1 MLGLQMKTDPLWVKH
16 IVERNIEEILTDHAY
31 CEQKAA
37 STAISLIVQYPEFP
51 ELVEKMSDLAQEEM
65 GHFRMVF
72 REIQKRGYTLGRE
85 RKDSY
90 VNELAKFTK
99 VKGKGREETLADKL
113 LFAAMIEARSC
124 ERFKVLSENI
134 GEKELSAFYY
144 KLMVSEARHYTMFIK
159 LAKKLCPNVDVDARW
174 KDFLAYEA
182 EVIERYGKSGHV
194 HG

>member
-16 IVERNIEEILTDHAY
+16 IVEGNIEEILTDHAY

-37 STAISLIVQYPEFP
+37 SSAISLIVQYPEHE
-51 ELVEKMSDLAQEEM
+51 ELVDKMSDLAQEEM
-65 GHFRMVF
+65 GHFKMVF
-72 REIQKRGYTLGRE
+72 QEIQKRGYTLGRE

-90 VNELAKFTK
+90 VNELAKFLK
-99 VKGKGREETLADKL
+99 KKGKGKEETLADKL

-134 GEKELSAFYY
+134 DDQGLSTFYHEL
-144 KLMVSEARHYTMFIK
+144 MISEARHYTMFLK
-159 LAKKLCPNVDVDARW
+159 LARTLCPNVDVDRRW
-174 KDFLAYEA
+174 EDFLAYEG
-182 EVIERYGKSGHV
+182 EVISRYGQKEHI